1 MEQKFEATL
10 HQQGSRVLIALPF
23 DPNAAWGTKTRHH
36 IRGTIDGKLFRGPLE
51 AEGNSYFLALGA
63 AWRRDNGIEVGATVS
78 LVLWP
83 EGPQPGTMADDITA
97 ALTTEP
103 TAATFFAALPTFYR
117 NNYVRWIE
125 SAKRPE
131 TRAKRIA
138 EMVELTKAGKRER

>member
-1 MEQKFEATL
+1 MEQKFESTL
-10 HQQGSRVLIALPF
+10 QQQGSRVLLVLPF
-23 DPNAAWGTKTRHH
+23 DPNVVWGTRERHH
-36 IRGTIDGKLFRGPLE
+36 IRGTIDGKMFRGPLVLD
-51 AEGNSYFLALGA
+51 GDSYVLSIGA
-63 AWRRDNGIEVGATVS
+63 AWRRDCGIAAGATVS

-83 EGPQPGTMADDITA
+83 EGPQLGTMADDITA